1 MQLQIFSKFIISGSI
16 DTFAILIKLMA
27 FQGWE
32 VA

>member
-1 MQLQIFSKFIISGSI
+1 MQLRIFSKFIIFGSI

-27 FQGWE
+27 FQDLE